1 MNNLKYILLGCSFFA
16 AVLKYRWILFS
27 EKPSAAKYLQEL
39 RLFTAVLVNTCVF
52 LCPPLE
58 LPPSSNATTI
68 LLLYCREKLRK
79 TIKYLGLEGV
89 SHCRV
94 WTIKGHL
101 ALVEQCVSFE
111 GAEVTFVVSL
121 AFLTSH

>member
-1 MNNLKYILLGCSFFA
+1 M
-16 AVLKYRWILFS
+16 
-27 EKPSAAKYLQEL
+27 
-39 RLFTAVLVNTCVF
+39 F
-52 LCPPLE
+52 LCPVLE
-58 LPPSSNATTI
+58 PPPSSNATTI

-101 ALVEQCVSFE
+101 ARVEQSVSVE
-111 GAEVTFVVSL
+111 GAEVTFKVSL
-121 AFLTSH
+121 AFLTSHQTLSVVCNLRFLSCDHESL